1 MKSLIVTSLTLMALQ
16 AGAQTP
22 PVEPVPGSETPEQ
35 MPSENITLT
44 GPQGEAKVDLKS
56 AHHTNKD
63 VVIAELK
70 KCHDQTVAE
79 AKAANQPIPV
89 GKVVVDFSFD
99 SEGSVTMFQFKENR
113 VRPASPALNSCI
125 ETSIRQAKFE
135 KLQNQRTGKIVSVF
149 YPYIFEVQKTKKK

>member
-35 MPSENITLT
+35 MPSENITLRA
-44 GPQGEAKVDLKS
+44 PQGEAKVDLKS

-63 VVIAELK
+63 VVIGELK

-125 ETSIRQAKFE
+125 EASIRQAKFE

>member
-22 PVEPVPGSETPEQ
+22 PIEPVPGSETPEQ

-44 GPQGEAKVDLKS
+44 APQGEAKVDLKS

-125 ETSIRQAKFE
+125 EASIRQAKFE

>member
-70 KCHDQTVAE
+70 NVMTRPWQKPKRPISRFRWVKWLWTSALIL
-79 AKAANQPIPV
+79 KA
-89 GKVVVDFSFD
+89 
-99 SEGSVTMFQFKENR
+99 
-113 VRPASPALNSCI
+113 L
-125 ETSIRQAKFE
+125 
-135 KLQNQRTGKIVSVF
+135 
-149 YPYIFEVQKTKKK
+149 